1 MSAPVPPVAEK
12 PAGAQVSQKPKPK
25 RALLQKPTQYSV
37 TARAEI
43 KEQAAGHANKGAFCR
58 EVAPKYDDMSA
69 REQKRLK
76 AVVRRAEAA
85 NLEGREGAAA
95 AKRIRM
101 PGGGRKIK
109 APEIGEQLY
118 DFYLN
123 QTDRFVKVSRKMLL
137 LQALALKKEL
147 AAKCPDMVL
156 PVIAETWLTR
166 WCARFSIVLRL
177 PNVKVPLEPRVA
189 RLRDEAFYRQVWTHF
204 HYFRCRSK
212 TPLIISADEK
222 PLYMCST
229 GSEKFLYDKGARS
242 VPHFFNVGQ
251 SRSRFTLMT
260 TVCSMPN
267 IFPGGKPPI
276 EILFRGAGKS
286 ARIRD
291 ALQKVFDELR
301 PTFAVRVRF
310 RKSGSYNTESF
321 DAFVR
326 ETLVPAMK
334 GKTAEH
340 LAAAAVDADGDE
352 DEGRLNYGWGAAAGR
367 TDVQQANDVSLH
379 YPLSRAY
386 KEMEMQLQSSRALV
400 RKGQDRILITR
411 GDALAMVLKVWEKL
425 DHSSFARSFTKI
437 GFDPTATLDAL
448 GGGVRPMWDGLAGIR
463 KQAEEDASSLFR
475 RLPAASAEEVYTN
488 IVRPLY
494 NSLCPG
500 SHKDIDGQ
508 DAEAAAKKE
517 QAIEDSGAANVNS
530 FRCEPG
536 DELAD
541 ELLMASPS
549 APPDPAGP
557 VSVPSGSGDGEPLTS
572 DELALSKAELLEK
585 IAALGRRVGDRV
597 IVRRT
602 EMRKRHVASTVFE
615 QKVAQAADNRLQVAK
630 DLEKDLED
638 AGRARAEEVRRQIE
652 ADAAGLRVAALTHKF
667 AHAADNI
674 LRSER
679 VRKQA
684 EEQRVLKFNASALQD
699 FQLLHLSVANMC
711 GGVLEEGAARC
722 ARTALA
728 RRHAKLREDPTMAC
742 AALGRKLSRDEQDAG
757 NGRALYLCRVLNV
770 LNQMPTPEQRRSAIL
785 KLAHSEGRTNDFGS
799 SSSRGGGKSD
809 SGAPLQGG
817 KSASVPDRN
826 GGKGKQG
833 AKCVFAAAGGK
844 TKGGGGKAGGP
855 KTGPGKK

>member
-1 MSAPVPPVAEK
+1 MWCGSTKWLLWRSHHHLVTVTPTSRSWLWSEYLSDDVDGG
-12 PAGAQVSQKPKPK
+12 GA
-25 RALLQKPTQYSV
+25 A
-37 TARAEI
+37 
-43 KEQAAGHANKGAFCR
+43 
-58 EVAPKYDDMSA
+58 EVAVLSSWVKQHKLMTY
-69 REQKRLK
+69 
-76 AVVRRAEAA
+76 
-85 NLEGREGAAA
+85 
-95 AKRIRM
+95 
-101 PGGGRKIK
+101 
-109 APEIGEQLY
+109 
-118 DFYLN
+118 
-123 QTDRFVKVSRKMLL
+123 RF
-137 LQALALKKEL
+137 QALDGLKSLEL
-147 AAKCPDMVL
+147 LK
-156 PVIAETWLTR
+156 
-166 WCARFSIVLRL
+166 F
-177 PNVKVPLEPRVA
+177 
-189 RLRDEAFYRQVWTHF
+189 RDTSSASPKLQRTH
-204 HYFRCRSK
+204 RK
-212 TPLIISADEK
+212 K
-222 PLYMCST
+222 
-229 GSEKFLYDKGARS
+229 
-242 VPHFFNVGQ
+242 
-251 SRSRFTLMT
+251 
-260 TVCSMPN
+260 
-267 IFPGGKPPI
+267 GKPPI

-334 GKTAEH
+334 GKTVEH

-352 DEGRLNYGWGAAAGR
+352 DEGSESDDSTLSLSDGENINNGKETGERQRVGRSGSSSSSSSSGHRPAKRQAVDPAAPAVAQRAVPPEAIFYADFFSGHKPSSALSQGLNYGWGAAAGR

-400 RKGQDRILITR
+400 RKGQDKILITR

-437 GFDPTATLDAL
+437 GFDPTVTLDAL

-463 KQAEEDASSLFR
+463 KQAEEDAISLFR
-475 RLPAASAEEVYTN
+475 RLPAASAEEVYSN

-500 SHKDIDGQ
+500 SHMSRDGQ

-517 QAIEDSGAANVNS
+517 QAIEDSGAANVNF

-536 DELAD
+536 DELVD

-557 VSVPSGSGDGEPLTS
+557 VSVPSGSGDGDPLTS

-630 DLEKDLED
+630 DLEKDLEE
-638 AGRARAEEVRRQIE
+638 AGRARAEEVMRQIE
-652 ADAAGLRVAALTHKF
+652 ADASGLRVAALTHKF

-674 LRSER
+674 LRNEGI
-679 VRKQA
+679 RKQA
-684 EEQRVLKFNASALQD
+684 EEQRVLKFNASVLQD

-711 GGVLEEGAARC
+711 GGVLEEGAVRC

-728 RRHAKLREDPTMAC
+728 RRHAKLREDPVMAC

-770 LNQMPTPEQRRSAIL
+770 LNQMPTPEQRRAAIL
-785 KLAHSEGRTNDFGS
+785 KLAHSEGYKSSAASGAPGASSASAPSSATSTSSSSSSSSARRTNGFGS
-799 SSSRGGGKSD
+799 TSSRGGGKSD
-809 SGAPLQGG
+809 SGAPLQSG

-826 GGKGKQG
+826 RGKGKQG
-833 AKCVFAAAGGK
+833 AKGVFAAAGGK

-855 KTGPGKK
+855 QMGPGKR